1 MVAIDTCQAGVK
13 KGTTYMVLIMGTIQ
27 TKEMYSE
34 LLKPNK
40 SIKVWPD
47 LTPISHVLSQ
57 IVDSASLQNLNPS
70 LIDLFYYSS

>member
-13 KGTTYMVLIMGTIQ
+13 QGMTYMVLIMATTQ

-40 SIKVWPD
+40 LIYQSVAR
-47 LTPISHVLSQ
+47 SYSNNYHMF
-57 IVDSASLQNLNPS
+57 SLRS
-70 LIDLFYYSS
+70 